1 MRKLSQHDDTA
12 PLEIDEE
19 DFRLFR
25 NESNS
30 ALGTLPKPAL
40 PSMTSESSEI
50 VVRYTESTE
59 QADGS
64 GTVTEDKSLPVD
76 DSEFGEIGSR
86 GAHRRSVRS
95 ILDAIHSHGH
105 PPLPAATP
113 LGFQPQFRSNPLV
126 DDPRILAMAE
136 QMQAQSV
143 VQNSEHHMAEAE
155 SRLQGKGTTSSS
167 TSLRDRPDPDP
178 AENPQTPPST
188 PLAATS
194 ATEGNEND
202 YGPF

>member
-1 MRKLSQHDDTA
+1 MKCCFQFVNIFTSLSSCLELLDNFSVHPQSEAKLKQDASDTA
-12 PLEIDEE
+12 
-19 DFRLFR
+19 
-25 NESNS
+25 
-30 ALGTLPKPAL
+30 KPAKKKK
-40 PSMTSESSEI
+40 SKQEKTKD
-50 VVRYTESTE
+50 TEK
-59 QADGS
+59 D
-64 GTVTEDKSLPVD
+64 
-76 DSEFGEIGSR
+76 
-86 GAHRRSVRS
+86 
-95 ILDAIHSHGH
+95 
-105 PPLPAATP
+105 
-113 LGFQPQFRSNPLV
+113 N
-126 DDPRILAMAE
+126 PRILAMAE

-194 ATEGNEND
+194 ATEGNEYD